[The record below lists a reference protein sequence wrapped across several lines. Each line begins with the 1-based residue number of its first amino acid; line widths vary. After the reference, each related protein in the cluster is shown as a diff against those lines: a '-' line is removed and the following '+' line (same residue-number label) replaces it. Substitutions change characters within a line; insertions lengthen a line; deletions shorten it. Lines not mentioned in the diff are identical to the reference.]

1 MLLQGKKALILGVA
15 NERSLA
21 WAITRNFKK
30 NGCEVALT
38 YVGDALKK
46 RVEPLA
52 AEIGASWT
60 AECDVGSD
68 DSIKTLFQTV
78 SSKWGKFDILIHSIG
93 YANKDELQGSFLNT
107 TREGFRLAL
116 DISAYSFIGLMK
128 EAAPLMNDG
137 GSALTL
143 SYYGAEKVVANY
155 NVMGVAKAALE
166 AITRYMAADLGPRQ
180 IRVNA
185 ISSGP
190 VKTLAASGVRGFRG
204 ILEQAG
210 SMTALKRNIDADEV
224 GKVALYLCSDL
235 ASGVTGEI
243 HYVDAGF
250 NIMGLT
256 FPEKPAQ

>member
-1 MLLQGKKALILGVA
+1 MLLQGKRALILGVA

-21 WAITRNFKK
+21 WAITQNFK
-30 NGCEVALT
+30 NHGAEVALT
-38 YVGDALKK
+38 YAGDALKK

-52 AEIGASWT
+52 AEIGAKFT
-60 AECDVGSD
+60 TECDVGSD
-68 DSIKTLFQTV
+68 ESIKALFQKV
-78 SSKWGKFDILIHSIG
+78 QKEWGKFDILIHAIG

-143 SYYGAEKVVANY
+143 SYYGADKVVINY

-166 AITRYMAADLGPRQ
+166 SITRYLAYDLGSRG

-190 VKTLAASGVRGFRG
+190 VKTLAASGIKGFRS
-204 ILEQAG
+204 ILDSAG
-210 SMTALKRNIDADEV
+210 KMTALRRNIEADEV
-224 GKVALYLCSDL
+224 GKASLYLCSDL

-250 NIMGLT
+250 NIMGLAV
-256 FPEKPAQ
+256 EQKSQ